1 MDKDSY
7 FVPAGYDTLEVLRSY
22 DIKNDLKTLYDEKI
36 FPAKQKSV
44 AKEEEVICEDLNSF
58 LKKFVDKTKKLD
70 DKMSK
75 MQIGNAPGESKTDY
89 SSNTVSQNTE
99 AGADYK
105 SKMSNLSSGRDI
117 EKENSSSK
125 VNFDIFKQSAGSSS
139 KLAEVNESKMTTE
152 EKLVNYSNFYFTLL
166 ASVS

>member
-7 FVPAGYDTLEVLRSY
+7 FVPAGYDTLEVLKSY
-22 DIKNDLKTLYDEKI
+22 DIKNDLKTIYDEKI

-44 AKEEEVICEDLNSF
+44 VKEEEVICEDLNSF

-75 MQIGNAPGESKTDY
+75 MQSGNAPGESKTDY
-89 SSNTVSQNTE
+89 SNSTISQNTE
-99 AGADYK
+99 TGADYK
-105 SKMSNLSSGRDI
+105 SKMSSLSSGRDI

-139 KLAEVNESKMTTE
+139 KLTDVNEAKMTTE
-152 EKLVNYSNFYFTLL
+152 EKLVNYSKIYLTLL